1 MAAAT
6 RALSSGDAPK
16 TVQFKVNGRD
26 SRQFPPKWPLRK
38 TMNRAAVYIPE
49 KLFFKIGE
57 VCDITGVQA
66 HVLRYWESEFPM
78 LAPQKNRA
86 GQRTYRKRDV
96 EMALRIKELL
106 YEDQYTI
113 AGAKKKLVNEIR
125 GASKLKVVTPDMN
138 ASSVTAEEISPE
150 TITHASSL
158 PQQVAS
164 APAMLASPSYASD
177 EEVAPAETGTPL
189 TDERRVA
196 LRRLR
201 EHMRELIS
209 LLDASESKSD
219 SRRK

>member
-1 MAAAT
+1 
-6 RALSSGDAPK
+6 
-16 TVQFKVNGRD
+16 
-26 SRQFPPKWPLRK
+26 
-38 TMNRAAVYIPE
+38 MNRAVVYIPE

-113 AGAKKKLVNEIR
+113 AGAKKKLVSEIR

-138 ASSVTAEEISPE
+138 SASGAAEEIQPE
-150 TITHASSL
+150 TALYASLESPPQQPQVHSL
-158 PQQVAS
+158 PA
-164 APAMLASPSYASD
+164 ALPAPSYASD
-177 EEVAPAETGTPL
+177 EEVAPAESGTPL
-189 TDERRVA
+189 TDERRAA

-209 LLDASESKSD
+209 LLDASESKSGF
-219 SRRK
+219 RRK